1 MSSSKKWHNTLSVAS
16 GRFIMYLSLIVPF
29 YNSAHK
35 CKRILKRIS
44 EITSSDLEIILVDD
58 GSTDDTYRLL
68 TDFRDNLPQANI
80 TVVKQ
85 KNKGPGGAR
94 NTGLK
99 RANGEY
105 VWFIDSDDDIT
116 LEALAYIKSN
126 CANQYDF
133 IDFNVVSSDG

>member
-1 MSSSKKWHNTLSVAS
+1 
-16 GRFIMYLSLIVPF
+16 MYLSLIVPF
-29 YNSAHK
+29 FNSAHK
-35 CKRILKRIS
+35 CKRLLKRIS
-44 EITSSDLEIILVDD
+44 EITLSDLEVILIDD

-68 TDFRDNLPQANI
+68 TDSRDNLPQANI

-116 LEALAYIKSN
+116 LEVLIFIKDN
-126 CANQYDF
+126 CDNQYDF
-133 IDFNVVSSDG
+133 NDFNVLSSG